1 MVAYHPGNAANVPA
15 AATTSQTSLPSQSG
29 PMVAITARRPASS
42 RPTTP
47 CSMPT
52 PKSNPSRTK
61 NPTHSTVR
69 TRNQKA
75 TRVIGEPS
83 SIGSRC
89 GAPASVADFQLGR
102 PVFGPLGRGLGSEL
116 AAGEAC
122 HESPVDDREH
132 AVQEDEDGQTHDDG
146 GGAHARRGRVRCLL
160 QALHDPRLPA
170 VLGEHPSRGVDHERQ
185 GQRPDGDPEEPPR
198 GGQSLAAPQPPQA
211 DQQDQA
217 AEVAITRIDQYWTKT
232 FGT

>member
-1 MVAYHPGNAANVPA
+1 MVAYPPGNAANVPA
-15 AATTSQTSLPSQSG
+15 AATMSQTSLPSQSG
-29 PMVAITARRPASS
+29 PMVAMTARRPASS

-52 PKSNPSRTK
+52 PKSNPSRTR

-83 SIGSRC
+83 SIGNRC
-89 GAPASVADFQLGR
+89 GAPAPVAGFQLGR
-102 PVFGPLGRGLGSEL
+102 PVFGLLGQGLGSEL
-116 AAGEAC
+116 AAGEAR

-146 GGAHARRGRVRCLL
+146 GGG
-160 QALHDPRLPA
+160 P
-170 VLGEHPSRGVDHERQ
+170 
-185 GQRPDGDPEEPPR
+185 PPR
-198 GGQSLAAPQPPQA
+198 GRGPPLPHAPH
-211 DQQDQA
+211 
-217 AEVAITRIDQYWTKT
+217 
-232 FGT
+232 